1 MTMPSRKLSRSKSR
15 LAFVFVKAFSS
26 LADISE
32 DDARV
37 ESTVPFRSA
46 DQAARIQSGCTTRGT
61 VPGRTGAKSER
72 RVRWMKFE

>member
-1 MTMPSRKLSRSKSR
+1 MTMPSRKLSKSKSR

-37 ESTVPFRSA
+37 ESTVPFGRL
-46 DQAARIQSGCTTRGT
+46 TRRRESS
-61 VPGRTGAKSER
+61 PGVRRGELFLEG
-72 RVRWMKFE
+72 RVRNLRGGLDG